1 LNIIQTTLLCFDLS
15 LIAVAAS
22 GACFLVYDIVTSI
35 RAWMK
40 RRKEYTGKEEPHN
53 GISESGR

>member
-1 LNIIQTTLLCFDLS
+1 MNIIQKILLS
-15 LIAVAAS
+15 YVAFNCAFVAICVGYFS
-22 GACFLVYDIVTSI
+22 YDVVTSI

>member
-1 LNIIQTTLLCFDLS
+1 MNNIQMALLCFDLS

-22 GACFLVYDIVTSI
+22 CAGFLVYDIVTSI